1 MARTPNTRLEKRRD
15 DVQPHDI
22 AARSTQEWLKIID
35 LKIDRKYQRGIT
47 KGRVTRMVMHFDPD
61 AFGTIT
67 ISKRADG
74 TLFILD
80 GQHRVRALLEMGWD
94 DQRVP
99 CLVYTGLT
107 VEEEAR
113 IFRLM
118 NAESVSPKA
127 LDIFRARLTEGEEV
141 AVGINTIANSLGLY
155 ITPVS
160 SATSIQ
166 CIAAMERVYVMGGA
180 NILLMSLRTIKA
192 VWGKQADAH
201 NQVYLADMVMG
212 LGVLF
217 SRYGRLIDTARLE
230 KVLARQT
237 PKALIGDARAAMNA
251 LGGTHVGTNMLPTV
265 VVTKYNTRLNVA
277 ARLPQWDIRPN
288 KAAWKPLNVKIA
300 C

>member
-1 MARTPNTRLEKRRD
+1 MARTPNARLEKRRA

-22 AARSTQEWLKIID
+22 AARSTQEWLKITD
-35 LKIDRKYQRGIT
+35 LKIDRAYQRGVT
-47 KGRVTRMVMHFDPD
+47 KDRVTRMVMHFDPD

-67 ISKRADG
+67 VSKRADG
-74 TLFILD
+74 SLYILD
-80 GQHRVRALLEMGWD
+80 GQHRVRTLFEMGWH
-94 DQRVP
+94 DQTVP
-99 CLVYTGLT
+99 CLVYTGLS
-107 VEEEAR
+107 VNEEAR

-127 LDIFRARLTEGEEV
+127 LDIFRARITEGEEV
-141 AVGINTIANSLGLY
+141 AVGINQVVNSLGLY
-155 ITPVS
+155 ITPLPGSVN
-160 SATSIQ
+160 IQ
-166 CIAAMERVYVMGGA
+166 CVSALERVYVMGGPSV
-180 NILLMSLRTIKA
+180 LLLALRTIKA
-192 VWGKQADAH
+192 VWGASADAH

-217 SRYGRLIDTARLE
+217 SRYGRLVDTTRLE

-277 ARLPQWDIRPN
+277 ARLPQWDIRPT
-288 KAAWKPLNVKIA
+288 KAAWKPLNVKVA